1 MESVRSSGALRIVP
15 PHSSPSPERDVQPE
29 WSPARRV
36 LFRFVFAYLFIYIF
50 PFPLDYLGL
59 IPHGEVLVKPYAD
72 LWNALVPWVGKHLFH
87 VAITVQ
93 PNGSGDTTY
102 NYVQIVCF
110 LVIALTATVVW
121 TILDRKRRNYSRL
134 SEWLHVYVRFSLA
147 TAMISYGGSKVIKS
161 QFPSPPI
168 GRLLQPFGDASPMGL
183 LWTFMGASTAYTVFA
198 GASEMIG
205 GLLLTARRTALLGA
219 LVTIG
224 VMGNVVMLNFSYD
237 VPVKLYSAHLL
248 AMAVF
253 LAAPDLRRLVNFF
266 VLNRNAEPAPI
277 RPLFQRAGL
286 QRGALVL
293 RTVFV
298 TGCVCLALYQA
309 FSSRSKFG
317 DGAPRSPLRG
327 IWNVEEIETDGQV
340 RPPVVMDEARWRRL
354 VFDYPGTMSI
364 QLMNDSRLRYNLKLD
379 AAKGSMVLIKRDD
392 PNAKFS
398 FAFQQPAPDV
408 MTLQGVLEGHKIR
421 TRLLRKEAQSFLLT
435 SRGFHWINEYPFNR

>member
-1 MESVRSSGALRIVP
+1 
-15 PHSSPSPERDVQPE
+15 
-29 WSPARRV
+29 
-36 LFRFVFAYLFIYIF
+36 
-50 PFPLDYLGL
+50 
-59 IPHGEVLVKPYAD
+59 
-72 LWNALVPWVGKHLFH
+72 
-87 VAITVQ
+87 
-93 PNGSGDTTY
+93 
-102 NYVQIVCF
+102 
-110 LVIALTATVVW
+110 
-121 TILDRKRRNYSRL
+121 
-134 SEWLHVYVRFSLA
+134 LA

-205 GLLLTARRTALLGA
+205 GLLLTVRRTALLGA

-253 LAAPDLRRLVNFF
+253 LIAPELRRLVNFF

-277 RPLFQRAGL
+277 QPLFQRSWL
-286 QRGALVL
+286 HRGALVI

-298 TGCVCLALYQA
+298 IGCVVLALYQA
-309 FSSRSKFG
+309 FSSRNKYG
-317 DGAPRSPLRG
+317 DGAPKSPLRG
-327 IWNVEEIETDGQV
+327 IWSVEELETDGRA
-340 RPPVVMDEARWRRL
+340 RPPVLTDETRWRRV
-354 VFDYPGTMSI
+354 VFDYPGNLSI
-364 QLMNDSRLRYNLKLD
+364 QLMNDSRLRYNLNLD
-379 AAKGSMVLIKRDD
+379 VAKGAMVLIKRDD

-398 FAFQQPAPDV
+398 FAFQQPAPNV

-421 TRLLRKEAQSFLLT
+421 ARLHRQEAQSFRLT